1 MSKKQ
6 AAPIPVIGTGAAD
19 TSRENELRAWEQ
31 QQEQARLEQS
41 ALVPQPAAPVFPLV
55 DAAVEERAV
64 QSAATA
70 VDSAEVEA
78 VQETPGYLSMPEF
91 TQPESE
97 DPLERLE
104 HYSRG
109 IHAAQY
115 AARVNH
121 ERAEQQKLIAT
132 GLRLAA
138 IKEEKLHIPA
148 GFDTFG
154 DLVFDRFGFKKH
166 HANNILRVLDVAIAL
181 EDLTT
186 QELKERP
193 LSVLVPVLETHGADA
208 VRKTWIEAGRHGN
221 ITEKSLREAATF
233 LGYAPPKELTP
244 PKAPAGE
251 RKPETLS
258 PLSGDYAAVVLKIRS
273 LATQD
278 QARARVEAQALLD
291 TARQLVEE
299 LSAHGSPASGV
310 SE

>member
-6 AAPIPVIGTGAAD
+6 AAPIPVIGIGAAD
-19 TSRENELRAWEQ
+19 TSREDELRAWEQ
-31 QQEQARLEQS
+31 RQEQMRLQQNL
-41 ALVPQPAAPVFPLV
+41 LVPQPASPVVQAVP
-55 DAAVEERAV
+55 VEEPSPQLVAPAPAPAPAGAVVAV
-64 QSAATA
+64 Q
-70 VDSAEVEA
+70 DS
-78 VQETPGYLSMPEF
+78 PGYLPMPEF
-91 TQPESE
+91 TAPESE

-166 HANNILRVLDVAIAL
+166 HANNVLRVLDVAIAL

-193 LSVLVPVLETHGADA
+193 LSVLAPVLETHGAEA
-208 VRKTWIEAGRHGN
+208 VRKTWVEAGRHGN

-233 LGYAPPKELTP
+233 LGYAPPKELP
-244 PKAPAGE
+244 PVKAPTAE
-251 RKPETLS
+251 KKPPTS

-273 LATQD
+273 LATQNQA
-278 QARARVEAQALLD
+278 QARAEAQALLD

-299 LSAHGSPASGV
+299 LSGGASSAGAAG
-310 SE
+310 E

>member
-6 AAPIPVIGTGAAD
+6 AAPIPVIGIGAAD
-19 TSRENELRAWEQ
+19 TSREDELRAWEQ
-31 QQEQARLEQS
+31 QQEQMRLQQNP
-41 ALVPQPAAPVFPLV
+41 LVPPPAAPVAQLV
-55 DAAVEERAV
+55 PVEEPASLPVAPVPAPAVVAV
-64 QSAATA
+64 Q
-70 VDSAEVEA
+70 DS
-78 VQETPGYLSMPEF
+78 PGYLPMPEF

-138 IKEEKLHIPA
+138 IKEERLHIPA

-193 LSVLVPVLETHGADA
+193 LSVLVPVLETHGSEA
-208 VRKTWIEAGRHGN
+208 VRKTWVEAGRHGN

-233 LGYAPPKELTP
+233 LGYAPPKELP
-244 PKAPAGE
+244 PVKAPTVEKKQPA
-251 RKPETLS
+251 S

-278 QARARVEAQALLD
+278 QAQARAEAQALLD

-299 LSAHGSPASGV
+299 LSGGASSTGAAG
-310 SE
+310 E

>member
-1 MSKKQ
+1 MKKS
-6 AAPIPVIGTGAAD
+6 AAPIPVIGAGQAD
-19 TSRENELRAWEQ
+19 TSREDELRAWER
-31 QQEQARLEQS
+31 QQEEMRRQ
-41 ALVPQPAAPVFPLV
+41 
-55 DAAVEERAV
+55 AAVPPPATPV
-64 QSAATA
+64 VMGGQAATTSLA
-70 VDSAEVEA
+70 PAPPISGGAAMVVA
-78 VQETPGYLSMPEF
+78 ETPGYLPMPEF
-91 TQPESE
+91 TEPASE

-115 AARVNH
+115 ASRVNH

-148 GFDTFG
+148 GFETFG

-166 HANNILRVLDVAIAL
+166 HANNILRVLNVAIAL

-193 LSVLVPVLETHGADA
+193 LSVLVPVLESHGTEA

-233 LGYAPPKELTP
+233 LGYAPPKDVTP
-244 PKAPAGE
+244 PKPVGTVKKSTPVSA
-251 RKPETLS
+251 
-258 PLSGDYAAVVLKIRS
+258 LSGDYEAVLLKIRS

-278 QARARVEAQALLD
+278 QARAQEEARALLD
-291 TARQLVEE
+291 AAQQLLDE
-299 LSAHGSPASGV
+299 LSGGTPKPA
-310 SE
+310 EAK